1 MTMRFAP
8 HSRRFDPRWLF
19 PGTETDGEEASDAP
33 DVCPFSSDD
42 ALTSAVTERE
52 LDLALQQV
60 ALERCCVCP
69 LCGALVKS
77 DGTVLC

>member
-1 MTMRFAP
+1 MRFAP

-42 ALTSAVTERE
+42 VLTSAVTERD
-52 LDLALQQV
+52 LDLGSNRSLWKDA
-60 ALERCCVCP
+60 ACV
-69 LCGALVKS
+69 LSAGRS
-77 DGTVLC
+77 